1 MSRPEEA
8 AFTKMSQEDMDMNL
22 DWDDEKPV
30 VHVGDANDEIDED
43 DDWGKFYGDKLV
55 PRGMDSGVTY
65 ENQRLIWVDQHRV
78 DHEAK
83 VRDLDNAPSGL
94 APYRFAWNGNQLH
107 QADAVAALKSLI
119 GNDLDEELS
128 LESCVFGCK
137 GVTDHDPAGNEK
149 SGAAFSGGGCTVF
162 IRRRRHVDLHKRVRY
177 VFATAGGSAL
187 KMVADL

>member
-1 MSRPEEA
+1 
-8 AFTKMSQEDMDMNL
+8 
-22 DWDDEKPV
+22 
-30 VHVGDANDEIDED
+30 
-43 DDWGKFYGDKLV
+43 
-55 PRGMDSGVTY
+55 MDSGVTY
-65 ENQRLIWVDQHRV
+65 EDQRLIWVDQQRV

-119 GNDLDEELS
+119 GNDLDEALS

-137 GVTDHDPAGNEK
+137 GITDHDVAGNEK
-149 SGAAFSGGGCTVF
+149 SGATFSGGGCTVF
-162 IRRRRHVDLHKRVRY
+162 IRRRRHVDQFKRVRY

-187 KMVADL
+187 KMVADLE